1 MYAIRS
7 YYVQDDVLD
16 TYGDTRMFGKKTGSD
31 IVANKK
37 TYLLVKALEMAG
49 GERLRQLRKLLEAE
63 VQDPEEKVTE
73 VRKIYDEFEIRLQAE
88 NLAYDYFNRAFQ
100 ALDQVSVK
108 AERKGEL
115 KQLAVNLIG
124 RVK

>member
-1 MYAIRS
+1 M
-7 YYVQDDVLD
+7 LD
-16 TYGDTRMFGKKTGSD
+16 TYGDTKMFGKKTGSD

-37 TYLLVKALEMAG
+37 TYLLVKALELAG
-49 GERLRQLRKLLEAE
+49 GNKLSRLRKLLGDGND
-63 VQDPEEKVTE
+63 DPAEKVMAVKE
-73 VRKIYDEFEIRLQAE
+73 IYDELEIRLQAE

-100 ALDQVSVK
+100 ALDQVSVNG
-108 AERKGEL
+108 ERKNEL

>member
-1 MYAIRS
+1 
-7 YYVQDDVLD
+7 L
-16 TYGDTRMFGKKTGSD
+16 FGKKTGSD

-49 GERLRQLRKLLEAE
+49 GSRLTRLRKLLGPGNN
-63 VQDPEEKVTE
+63 DPEAKVRD
-73 VRKIYDEFEIRLQAE
+73 VRAVYDELEIRLQAE

-100 ALDQVSVK
+100 ALDQVSVNG
-108 AERKGEL
+108 ERKNEL